1 MSGALLPII
10 VLLPLLA
17 GTLLTAWAAG
27 DESPARRRLTA
38 AVAGA
43 VAGAAFLLL
52 MSLAPTALNG
62 PLLLWQA
69 EWVPGIGLN
78 LGFRLDA
85 LAWMFASLITGIG
98 LLVILYAAFYLH
110 EDDPVRRFFPALML
124 FMAAMLGIVLSDNL
138 LLLVVFWELTSISSF
153 LLIGY
158 WGRLEESRKGA
169 RMALAVTGGGGLALL
184 GGVVLLGQIA
194 GTYELSAMVA
204 QASMIQAHPLYPL
217 ALVLVLLGCFTK
229 SAQFP
234 FHFWLP
240 QAMAAPTPVSA
251 YLHSATMV
259 KAGLFLL
266 LRLDEVIGGTPLFEG
281 LVASAGLVTMV
292 FAAGVALFKHD
303 LKGLLAYST
312 VSHLGLVTFLI
323 GLASPLATV
332 AAVFHILNHAA
343 FKAALFM
350 SAGIVDHETG
360 TRDMRKL
367 GGLMTLMPVVGTLTL
382 LASAAMAGL
391 PPFNGFISKEMML
404 HEALYA
410 PNNGLWGD
418 FGWLIPILATLGG
431 LFSAAYSLRLVHDT
445 FFGAPATELPNPH
458 PHEPPWGMKAP
469 VLLLVGV
476 CIAVGLLP
484 MTIAGPLVLA
494 VSTAVLGEA
503 PPTFSLALWHGFNVP
518 LLMSAIAVAGGVVLY
533 AGVMRGRWLH
543 HAPAG
548 YVQAKALFWWLNDRL
563 FEAAGRFTHLVESR
577 SLQSYAA
584 WMVGSVIVVATWA
597 LVSPLG
603 DAPVAGPRET
613 IAATPMAVAV
623 WLLVIGAATAVVL
636 LQHQRVVA
644 VVMAGAVGLVA
655 SLTFLA
661 LSAPDLAMTQISV
674 DVVSTVLL
682 LMGLALLPQ
691 FARAESAP
699 WRRWRDGVLA
709 VAGGGGIAWIT
720 WLVLTRDFSSISW
733 YFIENSVPK
742 GGGTN
747 MVNVILVDFRGYDTW
762 GEITVLGI
770 AGVGVLALLD
780 GLRANRPR
788 SDMTVDPS
796 GRAWSFAEPPLMLR
810 QVARLVLPLALVVTA
825 YIFWRGHGLPGG
837 GFIAGLITAV
847 ALVVQYMARGQG
859 WAEGVL
865 HAGGGTRYTRWIG
878 SGLLIASLTG
888 IGAFVL
894 GRPYLTSAHANPVL
908 PLLGEAPLA
917 TAAIFDLGVYMT
929 VVGATMLM
937 LSALGAASKEPP
949 RARAAGGAA

>member
-10 VLLPLLA
+10 VLLPLVA

-367 GGLMTLMPVVGTLTL
+367 GGLMTLLPVVGTLTL

-503 PPTFSLALWHGFNVP
+503 PPTFSLALWHGFNIP
-518 LLMSAIAVAGGVVLY
+518 LLMSALAVGGGVALY
-533 AGVMRGRWLH
+533 AWTMRDRWLH
-543 HAPAG
+543 RAPEG
-548 YVQAKALFWWLNDRL
+548 WVQAKALFWWLNDRL

-597 LVSPLG
+597 LVVPAG
-603 DAPVAGPRET
+603 DAPLAGPRET
-613 IAATPMAVAV
+613 IAATPMAVVV
-623 WLLVIGAATAVVL
+623 WLLAVGAATAAVV

-644 VVMAGAVGLVA
+644 VVLVGGVGLVA
-655 SLTFLA
+655 SLTFLS
-661 LSAPDLAMTQISV
+661 LSAPDLALTQISV
-674 DVVSTVLL
+674 DAVSTVLL

-691 FARAESAP
+691 LAKAESAP
-699 WRRWRDGVLA
+699 WRRWRDGLLA

-720 WLVLTRDFSSISW
+720 WLVLTRDFDSISW

-788 SDMTVDPS
+788 GDDA
-796 GRAWSFAEPPLMLR
+796 GRPWSFAQPPLMLR
-810 QVARLVLPLALVVTA
+810 QVARLILPLALVVTA

-865 HAGGGTRYTRWIG
+865 QAGGGTRYTRWIG
-878 SGLLIASLTG
+878 SGLLIAALTG
-888 IGAFVL
+888 LGAFLL
-894 GRPYLTSAHANPVL
+894 GRPYFTSAHANPVL

-917 TAAIFDLGVYMT
+917 TAGIFDLGVYIT

-949 RARAAGGAA
+949 RAAPQGGRT

>member
-1 MSGALLPII
+1 M
-10 VLLPLLA
+10 
-17 GTLLTAWAAG
+17 TLL
-27 DESPARRRLTA
+27 
-38 AVAGA
+38 
-43 VAGAAFLLL
+43 
-52 MSLAPTALNG
+52 
-62 PLLLWQA
+62 
-69 EWVPGIGLN
+69 
-78 LGFRLDA
+78 
-85 LAWMFASLITGIG
+85 
-98 LLVILYAAFYLH
+98 
-110 EDDPVRRFFPALML
+110 
-124 FMAAMLGIVLSDNL
+124 
-138 LLLVVFWELTSISSF
+138 
-153 LLIGY
+153 
-158 WGRLEESRKGA
+158 
-169 RMALAVTGGGGLALL
+169 
-184 GGVVLLGQIA
+184 
-194 GTYELSAMVA
+194 
-204 QASMIQAHPLYPL
+204 
-217 ALVLVLLGCFTK
+217 
-229 SAQFP
+229 
-234 FHFWLP
+234 
-240 QAMAAPTPVSA
+240 
-251 YLHSATMV
+251 
-259 KAGLFLL
+259 
-266 LRLDEVIGGTPLFEG
+266 
-281 LVASAGLVTMV
+281 
-292 FAAGVALFKHD
+292 
-303 LKGLLAYST
+303 
-312 VSHLGLVTFLI
+312 
-323 GLASPLATV
+323 
-332 AAVFHILNHAA
+332 
-343 FKAALFM
+343 
-350 SAGIVDHETG
+350 
-360 TRDMRKL
+360 
-367 GGLMTLMPVVGTLTL
+367 PVVGTLTL

-445 FFGAPATELPNPH
+445 FFGPAATDLPNPH
-458 PHEPPWGMKAP
+458 AHEPPWGMKAP

-476 CIAVGLLP
+476 CVAVGLLP

-503 PPTFSLALWHGFNVP
+503 PPTFSLALWHGFNIP
-518 LLMSAIAVAGGVVLY
+518 LLMSAIAVAGGVALY
-533 AGVMRGRWLH
+533 AWTMRDRWLH
-543 HAPAG
+543 RAPEG
-548 YVQAKALFWWLNDRL
+548 WIQAKALFWWLNDRL
-563 FEAAGRFTHLVESR
+563 FEAAGRFTHVVESR

-584 WMVGSVIVVATWA
+584 WMVGSVIVVAAWA
-597 LVSPLG
+597 LVAPAG
-603 DAPVAGPRET
+603 DAPAAGLR
-613 IAATPMAVAV
+613 ATTPANPLALVV

-691 FARAESAP
+691 VAKAESAR

-709 VAGGGGIAWIT
+709 LAGGGGMAWLA

-770 AGVGVLALLD
+770 AAVGVLALLD

-788 SDMTVDPS
+788 ADQTLGDGGHP
-796 GRAWSFAEPPLMLR
+796 WSFAEPPLMLR
-810 QVARLVLPLALVVTA
+810 QVARLILPLALVVTA

-865 HAGGGTRYTRWIG
+865 RAGGGTRYTRWIG
-878 SGLLIASLTG
+878 SGLLIATLTG

-917 TAAIFDLGVYMT
+917 TAAIFDLGVYIT

-949 RARAAGGAA
+949 RSQDRARAGGGAA

>member
-1 MSGALLPII
+1 MNALLPVI
-10 VLLPLLA
+10 VALPLLC
-17 GTLLTAWAAG
+17 GTVLTALAAG

-38 AVAGA
+38 AVAGL

-52 MSLAPTALNG
+52 MLLAPTALG
-62 PLLLWQA
+62 GTLVLWQA

-78 LGFRLDA
+78 LGFRLDG

-98 LLVILYAAFYLH
+98 LLVILYAAYYLH

-158 WGRLEESRKGA
+158 WGRLEESRQGA

-184 GGVVLLGQIA
+184 GGVVLLGQVA

-204 QASMIQAHPLYPL
+204 QASTIQAHALYPL

-229 SAQFP
+229 SAQVP

-292 FAAGVALFKHD
+292 FAAAVALFKHD

-360 TRDMRKL
+360 TRDMRRL
-367 GGLMTLMPVVGTLTL
+367 GGLISALPVVGTLAL
-382 LASAAMAGL
+382 IASAAMAGL

-418 FGWLIPILATLGG
+418 FGWLIPVLATLGG

-445 FFGAPATELPNPH
+445 FLGKPATDLPHPH

-484 MTIAGPLVLA
+484 MTTAGPLVLA

-503 PPTFSLALWHGFNVP
+503 PPAFSLALWHGINVP
-518 LLMSAIAVAGGVVLY
+518 LLMSAIAVSGGVALY
-533 AGVMRGRWLH
+533 AAAMRDRWLH
-543 HAPAG
+543 RAPAG
-548 YVQAKALFWWLNDRL
+548 YVQAKPLFWWLNDRL
-563 FEAAGRFTHLVESR
+563 FEAAGRFTHRVESR

-584 WMVGSVIVVATWA
+584 WMVGSVVVVAAWA
-597 LVSPLG
+597 LMAPAG
-603 DAPVAGPRET
+603 DAPGAGTR
-613 IAATPMAVAV
+613 ATTPANPLAVAV

-691 FARAESAP
+691 LARAESAP
-699 WRRWRDGVLA
+699 WRRWRDGLLA
-709 VAGGGGIAWIT
+709 VAGGGGIAWLT
-720 WLVLTRDFSSISW
+720 WLVLTRDFQSISW
-733 YFIENSVPK
+733 YFIDNSVPK

-780 GLRANRPR
+780 GLRAQRPR
-788 SDMTVDPS
+788 ADYSQDGAS
-796 GRAWSFAEPPLMLR
+796 RAWSFAEPPLMLR

-847 ALVVQYMARGQG
+847 ALVLQYMARGQG

-878 SGLLIASLTG
+878 SGLLVAALTG
-888 IGAFVL
+888 LGAFFL
-894 GRPYLTSAHANPVL
+894 GRPYFTSAHANPVL

-917 TAAIFDLGVYMT
+917 TAAIFDLGVYIT

-949 RARAAGGAA
+949 RAAGGAA

>member
-1 MSGALLPII
+1 M
-10 VLLPLLA
+10 
-17 GTLLTAWAAG
+17 
-27 DESPARRRLTA
+27 
-38 AVAGA
+38 
-43 VAGAAFLLL
+43 
-52 MSLAPTALNG
+52 
-62 PLLLWQA
+62 
-69 EWVPGIGLN
+69 
-78 LGFRLDA
+78 
-85 LAWMFASLITGIG
+85 
-98 LLVILYAAFYLH
+98 
-110 EDDPVRRFFPALML
+110 
-124 FMAAMLGIVLSDNL
+124 
-138 LLLVVFWELTSISSF
+138 
-153 LLIGY
+153 
-158 WGRLEESRKGA
+158 
-169 RMALAVTGGGGLALL
+169 
-184 GGVVLLGQIA
+184 
-194 GTYELSAMVA
+194 
-204 QASMIQAHPLYPL
+204 
-217 ALVLVLLGCFTK
+217 
-229 SAQFP
+229 
-234 FHFWLP
+234 
-240 QAMAAPTPVSA
+240 
-251 YLHSATMV
+251 
-259 KAGLFLL
+259 
-266 LRLDEVIGGTPLFEG
+266 
-281 LVASAGLVTMV
+281 
-292 FAAGVALFKHD
+292 
-303 LKGLLAYST
+303 
-312 VSHLGLVTFLI
+312 
-323 GLASPLATV
+323 
-332 AAVFHILNHAA
+332 
-343 FKAALFM
+343 
-350 SAGIVDHETG
+350 
-360 TRDMRKL
+360 
-367 GGLMTLMPVVGTLTL
+367 
-382 LASAAMAGL
+382 
-391 PPFNGFISKEMML
+391 
-404 HEALYA
+404 
-410 PNNGLWGD
+410 
-418 FGWLIPILATLGG
+418 
-431 LFSAAYSLRLVHDT
+431 HDT

-613 IAATPMAVAV
+613 IAATPMAVVV

-691 FARAESAP
+691 LGRAESAP
-699 WRRWRDGVLA
+699 WRRWRDGALA

-788 SDMTVDPS
+788 SDDA